1 VAFKT
6 RTLSDYLAHLTK
18 IVKTYRPEA
27 LIARNIY
34 SEVITNPEART
45 WFAQDLDD
53 YLQRYDYTV
62 IMAYTRMEGVRGWR
76 AQKKWFDSL
85 LQPVLSRG
93 AREKVI
99 FKTQTY
105 DWKNRQW
112 LADDLIVRQLTYLL
126 ANGAR
131 HVAYYPD
138 DVFADKPSAK
148 ILAPII
154 SGRDEAIKIKIS
166 PE

>member
-1 VAFKT
+1 V
-6 RTLSDYLAHLTK
+6 
-18 IVKTYRPEA
+18 VKTYRPEA

-34 SEVITNPEART
+34 SEVITNPSARA

-53 YLQRYDYTV
+53 YLQHYDFTV
-62 IMAYTRMEGVRGWR
+62 IMAYTRMEGVKGWE
-76 AQKKWFDSL
+76 AKKKWFDAL
-85 LQPVLSRG
+85 LQAVQSRG

-99 FKTQTY
+99 FKIQTY

-112 LADDLIVRQLTYLL
+112 VPDADIRRQLAYLQ

-131 HVAYYPD
+131 HVAYSPD
-138 DVFADKPSAK
+138 DVFADKPASSA
-148 ILAPII
+148 IASII
-154 SGRDEAIKIKIS
+154 SGRDEVARIKIS

>member
-1 VAFKT
+1 MAFKT
-6 RTLSDYLAHLTK
+6 RALSDYLAQLTK

-27 LIARNIY
+27 LIARNLY
-34 SEVITNPEART
+34 SEVVTNPEART

-53 YLQRYDYTV
+53 FLQRYDFTV
-62 IMAYTRMEGVRGWR
+62 IMAYTRMEGVKGWR
-76 AQKKWFDSL
+76 RQKKWFDSL
-85 LQPVLSRG
+85 VQAVLSRG

-112 LADDLIVRQLTYLL
+112 LADDTVVRQLTYLL

-138 DVFADKPSAK
+138 NVFADKPTATA
-148 ILAPII
+148 LAPII
-154 SGRDEAIKIKIS
+154 SGRDEAVKIKFS